1 MSRAKLEYGPSEIMA
16 QLIISCKSFIYSM
29 TTPIISAATIPVIS
43 RLRSILSGS
52 IGNLVE
58 WYDWYAYSAFALYFA
73 PVFFPQGSSTAQ
85 LLNTAAIF
93 AVGFLMR
100 PLGAWLLGA
109 YADRHGRRAALLLS
123 VRLMAGGSL
132 LIAAAPGYAQIGVA
146 APALLLLARLVQG
159 ISVGG
164 EYGTSATYLSEMAG
178 ARHRGFWS
186 SFQYLTLMGGQLLA
200 LVVQLGLQAVLT
212 PAQLGEWGWRVPF
225 VIGALA
231 ALGALYL
238 RTHMGETEAFEAKK
252 RRDTAGETAAEG
264 EGHAPSP
271 GQMAR
276 LMQHPRAVLTVVGL
290 TLGGTLAFYTFT
302 TYAQKFLV
310 NTSGFTKE
318 QATLISFGVM
328 AVALLFQPLLGAISD
343 KVGRRPV
350 LLMFGIGATLGTV
363 PLLRLLAHTHDA
375 WVAAGLLIAA
385 LFVVSGYTSISAVV
399 KAELFPTE
407 IRALGVG
414 LPFALTVA
422 IFGGTAEYVALFA
435 KAHGVE
441 EWFYWYVTGCALLSL
456 LVYWRM
462 GETRAEKGQMAA
474 D

>member
-1 MSRAKLEYGPSEIMA
+1 MRVPAASASVSR
-16 QLIISCKSFIYSM
+16 F
-29 TTPIISAATIPVIS
+29 
-43 RLRSILSGS
+43 RSIVSGS

-73 PVFFPQGSSTAQ
+73 PVFFPKGSATAQ

-100 PLGAWLLGA
+100 PLGAWVLGA

-132 LIAAAPGYAQIGVA
+132 LIAAAPGYARIGVA

-178 ARHRGFWS
+178 VRHRGFWS

-200 LVVQLGLQAVLT
+200 LLVQLGLQRVLT
-212 PAQLGEWGWRVPF
+212 PAELGDWGWRVPF
-225 VIGALA
+225 VIGAVA

-238 RTHMGETEAFEAKK
+238 RTHMGETAAFEQHQHA
-252 RRDTAGETAAEG
+252 AGAA
-264 EGHAPSP
+264 HVANDAPSP
-271 GQMAR
+271 GQMHR
-276 LMQHPRAVLTVVGL
+276 LLQHPRAVLTVVGL

-310 NTSGFTKE
+310 NTSGFSKE

-328 AVALLFQPLLGAISD
+328 AVALLFQPLLGALSD
-343 KVGRRPV
+343 QVGRRPV
-350 LLMFGIGATLGTV
+350 LLMFGVGATLGTV
-363 PLLRLLAHTHDA
+363 PLLRLLARTQDP
-375 WVAAGLLIAA
+375 WLAAGLLVAA

-435 KAHGVE
+435 KDRGVE

-462 GETRAEKGQMAA
+462 GETRAEKGQMA

>member
-1 MSRAKLEYGPSEIMA
+1 MNSPAA
-16 QLIISCKSFIYSM
+16 Q
-29 TTPIISAATIPVIS
+29 PVIS
-43 RLRSILSGS
+43 RLRSIVSGS

-73 PVFFPQGSSTAQ
+73 PVFFPRGSPTAQ

-109 YADRHGRRAALLLS
+109 YADRHGRRAALLRS
-123 VRLMAGGSL
+123 VQLMAGGSL
-132 LIAAAPGYAQIGVA
+132 LIAAAPGYATIGVA

-178 ARHRGFWS
+178 AKHRGFWS

-200 LVVQLGLQAVLT
+200 LLVQLALQQVLT
-212 PAQLGEWGWRVPF
+212 AGQLANWGWRVPF

-231 ALGALYL
+231 AMGALYL
-238 RTHMGETEAFEAKK
+238 RTHMGETAAFEQKQQ
-252 RRDTAGETAAEG
+252 AAAAAPEG
-264 EGHAPSP
+264 EGHVPST
-271 GQMAR
+271 GQMRA

-310 NTSGFTKE
+310 NTAGFAKE
-318 QATLISFGVM
+318 SATLISFGVM
-328 AVALLFQPLLGAISD
+328 AVALLFQPLLGIISD
-343 KVGRRPV
+343 KIGRRPV

-363 PLLRLLAHTHDA
+363 PLLRQLAHTHDA
-375 WVAAGLLIAA
+375 WAAAGLLICA

-435 KAHGVE
+435 KDHDVE
-441 EWFYWYVTGCALLSL
+441 EWFYWYVTGCAFLSL

-462 GETRAEKGQMAA
+462 GETRGEHGRMSE